1 MNTWQRSFEKK
12 KRKGNERGGGKLVMQ
27 NLAFEDLEKKI
38 RSLVFLVIRSNDY
51 RDIKSC
57 RLGFQSKRKGFT
69 TRRSASPART
79 ISYFLL

>member
-1 MNTWQRSFEKK
+1 MRKK
-12 KRKGNERGGGKLVMQ
+12 KGMSGRGKLVMQ